1 MRVQDLMSQPVV
13 TCHVTDSL
21 NTAARLMWDRD
32 CGAVAVVSDD
42 GTLVGML
49 TDRDICM
56 AAYTQGRLLVEI
68 PVNTAMAK
76 QVFSAQPDQKLGEVE
91 QLMAD
96 NKVHRIPVVDGDG
109 KPIGLL
115 SLNDLAI
122 ESVQPETQMKN
133 GPSKIARTLAA
144 ICQPRTEKRKAA

>member
-13 TCHVTDSL
+13 TCHITDSL
-21 NTAARLMWDRD
+21 NTAAMLMWDHD
-32 CGAVAVVSDD
+32 CGALAVVSDD

-56 AAYTQGRLLVEI
+56 AAYTQGRRLDEI

-76 QVFSAQPDQKLGEVE
+76 QVISAQPDQKLGEVE

-96 NKVHRIPVVDGDG
+96 NKVRRIPVVDGDD

-115 SLNDLAI
+115 SVNDLAI